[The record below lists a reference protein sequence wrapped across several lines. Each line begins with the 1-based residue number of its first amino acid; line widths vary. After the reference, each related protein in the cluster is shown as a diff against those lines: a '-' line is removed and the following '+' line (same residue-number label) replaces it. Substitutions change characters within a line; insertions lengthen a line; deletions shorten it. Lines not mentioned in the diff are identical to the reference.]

1 MTAAVAVAFAG
12 VEAEAADPIIAAA
25 DLTDLVAAQASYR
38 VAAVAVVVADVDV
51 NVDNNVNDNKKRK
64 KREK

>member
-25 DLTDLVAAQASYR
+25 DLTDLVAARASY
-38 VAAVAVVVADVDV
+38 
-51 NVDNNVNDNKKRK
+51 
-64 KREK
+64 